1 MPSSAVDDI
10 TRAQQEAAAA
20 GYVKSRYINIVT
32 FAENVSDADQPQF
45 KLAIR
50 SEPIQEDDPDAQ
62 SAFSS
67 VANTLRAVSFGV
79 RCLLLKTYADRTSKH
94 RKLPHLGNR
103 VPFEVVGTSGTLYSY
118 PRANH

>member
-20 GYVKSRYINIVT
+20 GYVKSHYVYRYVT
-32 FAENVSDADQPQF
+32 FAKNVSDTDQPQF

-50 SEPIQEDDPDAQ
+50 SEPIQENDPDAQ

-67 VANTLRAVSFGV
+67 VANTLRAVSVGV
-79 RCLLLKTYADRTSKH
+79 RCFLSTTHAD
-94 RKLPHLGNR
+94 
-103 VPFEVVGTSGTLYSY
+103 
-118 PRANH
+118 